1 MTARIVLLVAGAM
14 AFLAASAAF
23 AFQAVRNQP
32 EVTVPVAVAAVPAQ
46 ETVTPLTARPV
57 RTVSIIKPGAT
68 PQAASEA
75 DHVENHDT
83 TDVGSAPGGARGGEG
98 RPPAAASTSTASV
111 ASLAQEQSDGP
122 GKEQARAIGTLP
134 TKPSH
139 ARKRSSVVAKR
150 SPRRAKSDD
159 QVAEAQE
166 PAPSQ
171 PAYDDRNDYDSLIDA
186 QGKLL
191 SGAP

>member
-139 ARKRSSVVAKR
+139 AQKRSSVVAKR
-150 SPRRAKSDD
+150 VKSDD

-171 PAYDDRNDYDSLIDA
+171 PAYDDRNDYDSPIDA